1 MLPETRSADAAPLT
15 IGFDIGGTNT
25 RAGVVTAAGEIID
38 SRSIETPH
46 DADELTASITR
57 LVAEVRR
64 DHDIAAVG
72 AAIAGFLDPACEKV
86 RFAPHLPWRND
97 APVKAMLEDAIGLPV
112 RLEHDAN
119 SAAWGEYKFGAAKNA
134 ETWVF
139 FAVGTGIGA
148 TLMHRGEIY
157 RGAFGTAP
165 EFGHLTV
172 VPGGRVCSCGKH
184 GCLERYASGTA
195 LVDTAV
201 EVASAGGYKACGLYR
216 KVVDKRANG
225 HDVMAAARSGDA
237 LGRAAVDTFADWL
250 GQGLSI
256 VADVLDPELIVL
268 GGGVSDDADLFI
280 DRARGAMTRDI
291 VGAGYRP
298 LPTLIRTELG
308 PEAGMIG
315 VADLARKL
323 V

>member
-1 MLPETRSADAAPLT
+1 MRALPQSSGQARQ
-15 IGFDIGGTNT
+15 
-25 RAGVVTAAGEIID
+25 RA
-38 SRSIETPH
+38 
-46 DADELTASITR
+46 
-57 LVAEVRR
+57 RR
-64 DHDIAAVG
+64 DGCG
-72 AAIAGFLDPACEKV
+72 A
-86 RFAPHLPWRND
+86 
-97 APVKAMLEDAIGLPV
+97 
-112 RLEHDAN
+112 
-119 SAAWGEYKFGAAKNA
+119 
-134 ETWVF
+134 
-139 FAVGTGIGA
+139 
-148 TLMHRGEIY
+148 
-157 RGAFGTAP
+157 
-165 EFGHLTV
+165 
-172 VPGGRVCSCGKH
+172 
-184 GCLERYASGTA
+184 ER
-195 LVDTAV
+195 
-201 EVASAGGYKACGLYR
+201 
-216 KVVDKRANG
+216 
-225 HDVMAAARSGDA
+225 DA